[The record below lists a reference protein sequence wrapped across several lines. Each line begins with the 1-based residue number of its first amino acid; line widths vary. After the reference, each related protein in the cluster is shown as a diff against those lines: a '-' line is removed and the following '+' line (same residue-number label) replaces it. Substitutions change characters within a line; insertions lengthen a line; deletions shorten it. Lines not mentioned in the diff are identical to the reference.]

1 MLSKMKSLFKKKGYE
16 LNTRPYELNIVGIR
30 STQTQP
36 NRFDDEIHVF
46 YKTGVLNWEYH
57 IFKATTDPGTY
68 WLKNPMNSQG
78 TAILAEGQYKNAY
91 KLGLHRG
98 QYLALV
104 QIGKVAVI
112 RDFNRNNSLDFFSGK
127 MVNGYYGI
135 NIHRASLRGITKY
148 VDKYS
153 AGCQVFA
160 NISDFNK
167 FLSMCKKHRQL
178 YSNKFNYTL
187 IDYRM
192 IQRRNLQVIALTTGI
207 LALGTVAVTYYLT
220 ENEQIIKH
228 TKDKR

>member
-1 MLSKMKSLFKKKGYE
+1 MLSKMKSLFKRKGYK
-16 LNTRPYELNIVGIR
+16 LNTRPYELNIVGVR
-30 STQTQP
+30 STQAQP

-68 WLKNPMNSQG
+68 WLKNPMNLQG

-91 KLGLHRG
+91 KLGLHKG

-104 QIGKVAVI
+104 QIGKVSVI

-127 MVNGYYGI
+127 QVNGYYGI

-153 AGCQVFA
+153 AGCQVFS

-167 FLSMCKKHRQL
+167 FLAMCKKHRDL

-187 IDYRM
+187 IDNRM
-192 IQRRNLQVIALTTGI
+192 IQRRSLQFIALTAGV
-207 LALGTVAVTYYLT
+207 LALSAVAITYYLT

-228 TKDKR
+228 PKDKR

>member
-16 LNTRPYELNIVGIR
+16 LNTRPYELNIVGKR
-30 STQTQP
+30 SAQGQP

-46 YKTGVLNWEYH
+46 YKTRVLNWEYH

-68 WLKNPMNSQG
+68 WLKHPMNWQG

-104 QIGKVAVI
+104 QIGKVEVI
-112 RDFNRNNSLDFFSGK
+112 RDFNRNNSLDFISGK
-127 MVNGYYGI
+127 KVNGYYGI
-135 NIHRASLRGITKY
+135 NIHRASLRGTTKF

-167 FLSMCKKHRQL
+167 FLEMCKKHRGL
-178 YSNKFNYTL
+178 YGNKFNYTL

-192 IQRRNLQVIALTTGI
+192 IQRKNLQFIALTAGA
-207 LALGTVAVTYYLT
+207 LALSTVAVTYYLI
-220 ENEQIIKH
+220 ENEQ
-228 TKDKR
+228 DP